1 MPAYRVEG
9 HIWVAREGGGPF
21 LGPGRI
27 ALLRKIDE
35 LGSIRAAAKA
45 LKMSYRRAWRHI
57 ESLNREAPV
66 PLVVTAI
73 GGRGGGGATLTPA
86 GYAVLE
92 LFEHIERRFQ
102 KFLEEETKKL
112 HASLNSLPS

>member
-57 ESLNREAPV
+57 EALNREAPV

-92 LFEHIERRFQ
+92 LFDDIQKRFQ
-102 KFLEEETKKL
+102 EFLNQESQRLE
-112 HASLNSLPS
+112 HSLTSLPS